1 MHSLPALDES
11 LRYTPHHKYALCKMH
26 ADAAALSLL
35 NATSPICSS
44 IVDIQC
50 TYFLL
55 PPMSAGAF
63 FESSRNVC
71 VV

>member
-1 MHSLPALDES
+1 
-11 LRYTPHHKYALCKMH
+11 MH